1 MIPAYLRWYWDCQKV
16 TFSVLT
22 QRQKWYMKKQ
32 AKRSSI
38 TCWWRF
44 WVWHYRSPTVIRN
57 CLRWTL
63 PIGSF
68 AYMSFKWA
76 TLVLLHSY
84 YRLHKQNGNSSWNVF
99 PAIFQAL
106 PCLLITFIFSC
117 MDASHYY
124 RPRNLYSYRN
134 WDWTMLENETFWLD
148 FQTLWI
154 ILRDAPE
161 VFSWF
166 NIKGW
171 RLDYWKEGQ
180 F

>member
-99 PAIFQAL
+99 PAIFLHVYSSHLSFPAWMQAIIIGHAICTVIEIGIEQCWKMRHFGL
-106 PCLLITFIFSC
+106 IFKHYESFCAMLLKFSHG
-117 MDASHYY
+117 SI
-124 RPRNLYSYRN
+124 SK
-134 WDWTMLENETFWLD
+134 
-148 FQTLWI
+148 
-154 ILRDAPE
+154 
-161 VFSWF
+161 V
-166 NIKGW
+166 
-171 RLDYWKEGQ
+171 EG
-180 F
+180 